1 MLVSLNSIPFL
12 IYKKIPF
19 KYLDR
24 WFCSSRSKPKPNCPN
39 CDPTMGQPA
48 WNWEDFSRIFLFKK
62 IFSRI
67 FLRWTL
73 PWNITICLVEWMA
86 PTRSERTFF
95 SSVWMENGG
104 GWSRSEMEYSQHM
117 RVAPV
122 RQNLADEFDLRGFR
136 PSRDG
141 RRLLPRVRATSTP
154 RTTTS
159 TAGAAQGEAASSTSA
174 AAAVTPRVFAQ

>member
-1 MLVSLNSIPFL
+1 MRVHRRHVIMQ
-12 IYKKIPF
+12 I
-19 KYLDR
+19 
-24 WFCSSRSKPKPNCPN
+24 
-39 CDPTMGQPA
+39 
-48 WNWEDFSRIFLFKK
+48 
-62 IFSRI
+62 
-67 FLRWTL
+67 
-73 PWNITICLVEWMA
+73 ITVCLVEWMA

-117 RVAPV
+117 RVGPV
-122 RQNLADEFDLRGFR
+122 RQNLADEFGLRGFR

-174 AAAVTPRVFAQ
+174 AAARSIVAGQGAGSPAAARERERRPGSTRSSTSHGRSAASSRARRASARTNGATGEWPR